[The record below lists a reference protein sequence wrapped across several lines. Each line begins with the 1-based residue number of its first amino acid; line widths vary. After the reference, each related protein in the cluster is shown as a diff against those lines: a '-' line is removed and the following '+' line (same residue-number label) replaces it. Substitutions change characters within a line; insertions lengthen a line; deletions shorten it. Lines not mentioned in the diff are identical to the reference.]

1 MKLYIAPGSCSLS
14 PHIALREAGLA
25 FTLVPVDTKTH
36 TYDGGK
42 DYYQINPLGYVP
54 ALELANGE
62 VFREGVTLIQYIAD
76 LAPASGLAPANGTI
90 ERYRLLEWLNFLTSE
105 IHKGFVP
112 IFHGANAGGYF
123 SIAQQKLFNH
133 FKWLDG
139 RLAQREFLAT
149 DRFSIADG
157 YLFALTNWAKA
168 DWMVSVYGL
177 EVDLS
182 SLGHLAAW
190 HSRIMCRPAVQ
201 AAIKAEGLTL

>member
-76 LAPASGLAPANGTI
+76 LAPTSGLAPANGTI

-112 IFHGANAGGYF
+112 IFHGASAGSYF
-123 SIAQQKLFNH
+123 AIAQRKLFNQ

-139 RLAQREFLAT
+139 QLAQREYLSS
-149 DRFSIADG
+149 DRFSIADC

-177 EVDLS
+177 ELDLS
-182 SLGHLAAW
+182 SLDHLAAW
-190 HSRIMCRPAVQ
+190 HSRIMRRPTVQ
-201 AAIKAEGLTL
+201 AAIKAEGLAL